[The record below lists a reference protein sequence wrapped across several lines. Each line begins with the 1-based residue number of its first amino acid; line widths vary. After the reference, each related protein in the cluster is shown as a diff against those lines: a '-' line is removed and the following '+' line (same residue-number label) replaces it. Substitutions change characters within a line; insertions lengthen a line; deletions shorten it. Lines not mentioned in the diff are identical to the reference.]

1 MSGRREIVIDACWNR
16 IGVYGDSSCPELA
29 VHVHCR
35 NCPVYSRGALAL
47 LDRARVHDLE
57 DTARLFAA
65 DKQER
70 ARGTHSA
77 FVFRVGGEWL
87 GIATAVVDEVA
98 DLRAIHSLPH
108 RRSGVVLGL
117 ANVRGELI
125 VCVSLAQ
132 LLGVE
137 PQAEEAAPRDRRQHV
152 LRRLLVVRE
161 RGLRLAFPVDEVHGT
176 QRYDEAELKSAP
188 STVARA
194 TASYSRAVL
203 PWEGNAVGMLDEELL
218 FHSLNRNLE

>member
-1 MSGRREIVIDACWNR
+1 MSVQTAPAIDTCWNR
-16 IGVYGDSSCPELA
+16 IGVHGDATCPELA
-29 VHVHCR
+29 THVHCH

-47 LDRARVHDLE
+47 LDRARVHDLDE
-57 DTARLFAA
+57 ATRLFAA

-70 ARGTHSA
+70 ERGGQSA

-87 GIATAVVDEVA
+87 AIATAVLDEVA

-108 RRSGVVLGL
+108 RRSGVVLGV
-117 ANVRGELI
+117 ANVRGELL

-132 LLGVE
+132 LLGI
-137 PQAEEAAPRDRRQHV
+137 EEAAPELQPRERRQA

-176 QRYDEAELKSAP
+176 HRYDQAELKPAP

-203 PWEGNAVGMLDEELL
+203 PWEGQGVGLLDDELL